1 MDATDLIT
9 SLSEIP
15 GPSGFEDRVRE
26 KITEVWGEFSED
38 VTVDRIGNLIAV
50 KKGDGAEPRNSI
62 LLAAHM
68 DEIGL
73 MVKKIVRFPEND
85 GGHGFLRVT
94 PVGGVDRRHI
104 YGQTV
109 TVHASLSG
117 SQDLRGIVGAL
128 PMHMLE
134 EEKHKKPYEFEDL
147 IVDLGVTVNELERM
161 VAIGDFISFHQPARK
176 LLGGRLAGKA
186 FDNRVSV
193 AAVSICL
200 EYLVNRKHTWDV
212 IAVATAQEETRLL
225 GAFTSAYSQRPDI
238 AIAVDVNFA
247 KGPGT
252 TGDDAY
258 ELGSGPTIA
267 LGPFHRGITEA
278 LQSTAKALELK
289 YNLDPHT
296 TANGTDAFALQIA
309 REGIPTGLVGIP
321 LRYMHTMVESVE
333 TADVERVG
341 RLLGEFIAQL
351 DEQFLARIAKE
362 MMED

>member
-1 MDATDLIT
+1 MNVSDLIK

-26 KITEVWGEFSED
+26 EIKDVWSMFSEQI
-38 VTVDRIGNLIAV
+38 TVDRIGSLIAV
-50 KKGDGAEPRNSI
+50 KNGQGVTPRNRI

-73 MVKKIVRFPEND
+73 MVKKIVRFPEDD
-85 GGHGFLRVT
+85 GVHGYLLVT

-104 YGQTV
+104 YGQNV
-109 TVHASLSG
+109 TVHGTLSG
-117 SQDLRGIVGAL
+117 DRDLYGIVGAL

-134 EEKHKKPYEFEDL
+134 EEKRKQPYAFDDL
-147 IVDLGVTVNELERM
+147 VIDLGVSADEVEQM
-161 VAIGDFISFHQPARK
+161 VAVGDFASFRQTTRK

-186 FDNRVSV
+186 LDNRVSV
-193 AAVSICL
+193 AAVSVCL
-200 EYLVNRKHTWDV
+200 EYLADRKHDWDV
-212 IAVATAQEETRLL
+212 VAVATAQEETRLL
-225 GAFTSAYSQRPDI
+225 GAFTSTYSQRPDI

-252 TGDDAY
+252 TGDGSY

-267 LGPFHRGITEA
+267 MGPFHPGITEA
-278 LQSTAKALELK
+278 LQSTAKSLEMK
-289 YNLDPHT
+289 FNLDPHT
-296 TANGTDAFALQIA
+296 TTNGTDAFALQIA

-321 LRYMHTMVESVE
+321 LRYMHTMVETVD
-333 TADVERVG
+333 TADVERAG

-351 DEQFLARIAKE
+351 DEHFLSRTAKE
-362 MMED
+362 MMEE